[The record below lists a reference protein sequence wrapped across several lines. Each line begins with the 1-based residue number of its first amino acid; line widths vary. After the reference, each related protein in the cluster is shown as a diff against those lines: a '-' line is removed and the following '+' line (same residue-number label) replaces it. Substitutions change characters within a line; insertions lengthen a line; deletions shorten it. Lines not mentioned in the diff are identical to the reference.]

1 MCVNEYYKELQEENV
16 QAYIEN
22 ILKNYNITRSKL
34 EKILIAER
42 AGVDNIYEAMKA
54 VNIRI
59 KFGMI

>member
-1 MCVNEYYKELQEENV
+1 MCVNKYYKELQEEKV

-42 AGVDNIYEAMKA
+42 AGVDNMHEAMKA